1 MFYPFELSESRKGQN
16 MKNLKFLE
24 RLEKSIF
31 NMTYKVIWVET
42 SGKLGWNLIM
52 LENTGMVKLK
62 SAHLDNWIT
71 KVLAQIPQRFYL
83 QKFVTKES

>member
-24 RLEKSIF
+24 RFEKSIF

-71 KVLAQIPQRFYL
+71 KASAQIPQRFYL